1 MPLFYFIITAVAN
14 QFSAQVQAELFKYLF
29 NDCCSV
35 WYHCKILVL
44 LCTFSKVIVFKWDFS
59 KQSDNKEIIMEL
71 HLVIHLILKEV
82 KNIYCY
88 AKINFSLQLDF
99 FFFPQ
104 RQLLNPYTP
113 FLLPCN
119 LIYGLYFHSCTDIT
133 IFMDLSSISIPSN
146 FLSVVANSRKTWKQ
160 TEQKKLFNK

>member
-14 QFSAQVQAELFKYLF
+14 QFSAQVQAEVFKYLF

-44 LCTFSKVIVFKWDFS
+44 LCTFSKVIVFNWDFS

-88 AKINFSLQLDF
+88 AKINFSLQIDF
-99 FFFPQ
+99 FFFPKTTSQ
-104 RQLLNPYTP
+104 SLYTFSSAVQSYIWSVFSLLHRYYYIHGPQLNIHSKQ
-113 FLLPCN
+113 FLISCCKFQKN
-119 LIYGLYFHSCTDIT
+119 LETNRT
-133 IFMDLSSISIPSN
+133 K
-146 FLSVVANSRKTWKQ
+146 KTV
-160 TEQKKLFNK
+160 